1 MSNSALAQAVQP
13 PQPMAHYSHFSKHV
27 QQRLHAEDLK
37 LKQPPSKRIKS
48 CSSIVTSPDRLQGT
62 GGPSPSAQETVNS
75 QQGLEASPVQHS
87 NDLAS
92 PVGNHPKSPGSKGP
106 GKRTQPTG
114 AANKRTARK
123 SSTQTGR
130 STKPSH
136 QIMAEVKAE
145 LAAAK
150 AKREAE
156 KLEQSQGGKA
166 NNTPSDPPPESN
178 GKPSGEDA
186 AKVAVAPGPENAM
199 SQPDLSSM
207 SASAAPAPSPIPSLS
222 RPQTDLLESEKPP
235 EILIEDL
242 LKELS
247 DSTSSGAQAST
258 STNTLDD
265 ESWRSFMADLKLPMG
280 CEDVE
285 GGRAGDDELL
295 GSWFFDE
302 SLENSKDSP
311 ASAGDGGSGYDMMYI
326 GPTMA
331 RFLDSKAAVSG
342 VVAGMDDLNG
352 PCPSFLKVIQDSMGV

>member
-1 MSNSALAQAVQP
+1 
-13 PQPMAHYSHFSKHV
+13 
-27 QQRLHAEDLK
+27 
-37 LKQPPSKRIKS
+37 
-48 CSSIVTSPDRLQGT
+48 
-62 GGPSPSAQETVNS
+62 
-75 QQGLEASPVQHS
+75 
-87 NDLAS
+87 
-92 PVGNHPKSPGSKGP
+92 
-106 GKRTQPTG
+106 
-114 AANKRTARK
+114 
-123 SSTQTGR
+123 
-130 STKPSH
+130 
-136 QIMAEVKAE
+136 MAEVKAE